1 MSEPANDPPLV
12 TRPDPPPAPAR
23 PRPGFWEAVL
33 WCLLFVVVQ
42 VAGAILVILVT
53 FTVYAVNAENPEK
66 FVTDQLDTFQRAFDA
81 KTPTDQRPA
90 VPNEFGASLAWG
102 MLAAQFAALGLVLLV
117 VPRRIGRDWTRQLAL
132 RAPSKLHVLVVV
144 MLAPGFIVLPDLV
157 QALWN
162 WVTGAPMTDG
172 AESLRGV
179 FGALPIPLAVLAVAV
194 GPGIVE
200 EFWCRGFVGR
210 GLVSRYGFVVG
221 VALTSVL
228 FALMHGNPNGLPAY
242 ILMGAFLHFV
252 YFATRSIWAP
262 VLLHAL
268 NNGTAILFVLL
279 GAAPDPNAGTPTVL
293 YLAAL
298 GVVLFGSVALWT
310 SRATLEPTDRKAPV
324 WEPEYPGV
332 SVPPVGAN
340 ARLWPEAVSP
350 AALVLQLASLG
361 GYAYIVWRYVF

>member
-12 TRPDPPPAPAR
+12 TRPDPPPAPAK

-53 FTVYAVNAENPEK
+53 FTVYAANAANPEK
-66 FVTDQLDTFQRAFDA
+66 FVTDQLETFQRAFDTTA
-81 KTPTDQRPA
+81 PADQRPA
-90 VPNEFGASLAWG
+90 VPTEFGSSLAWG
-102 MLAAQFAALGLVLLV
+102 MLAAQFAALALVVLVL
-117 VPRRIGRDWTRQLAL
+117 PRRIGRDWKRQLAV

-144 MLAPGFIVLPDLV
+144 LLAPGFIVLPDLV

-179 FGALPIPLAVLAVAV
+179 FGALPVPLVLLAVAV
-194 GPGIVE
+194 GPGLVE

-210 GLVSRYGFVVG
+210 GLVSRYGFVWG
-221 VALTSVL
+221 VLLTSVL

-242 ILMGAFLHFV
+242 ILMGAYLHFV

-268 NNGTAILFVLL
+268 NNGTAIVVALFV
-279 GAAPDPNAGTPTVL
+279 GNPDPNAGTPTVL

-298 GVVLFGSVALWT
+298 GLVIFGSVALWT
-310 SRATLEPTDRKAPV
+310 SRETPDRIDRKAPA

-332 SVPPVGAN
+332 SVPPAGAN

-350 AALVLQLASLG
+350 AALILQLVSLG
-361 GYAYIVWRYVF
+361 FYTFFVWRYMF